1 MGKSEATEAAP
12 KKGKKKTLFMMIGA
26 VLLLLGGGAGG
37 YFAFGAKDKPEPPP
51 EPGVVVKLEPI
62 TVNLADGHFLKVG
75 IALQATA
82 DAEEEPDGAKAL
94 DLLISEFSNKEV
106 AELSSNG
113 AREQAKKHLK
123 EKIIE
128 AYTKDE
134 KKQVMDIYLTEFVMQ

>member
-1 MGKSEATEAAP
+1 MSKSEATEAAP
-12 KKGKKKTLFMMIGA
+12 KKGKKPLIMMIGA
-26 VLLLLGGGAGG
+26 VLLLLGGVAGG

-82 DAEEEPDGAKAL
+82 DAAEEPDGAKAL

-106 AELSSNG
+106 AELSTNG
-113 AREQAKKHLK
+113 AREEAKKHLK

-128 AYTKDE
+128 AYVKDE
-134 KKQVMDIYLTEFVMQ
+134 KKQEMDIYMTEIVM